1 MDLLKIST
9 AGSVDDGKSTLIGRL
24 LYETKSVTKDK
35 LEAIERASK
44 RKGLE
49 HPDLALLT
57 DGLMAEREQGITID
71 VAHIYFQTPKRK
83 YIIADSPGHFEYTR
97 NMFTGASNAEA
108 AIILVDARKGIS
120 PQTYRHFYITQMIGI
135 KHIAIAIN
143 KMDLVDYSQDTYNN
157 ILADFEKLFEK
168 IGIAKDIDITFIP
181 MSALTGENV
190 VKNSSNLN
198 WFKGQPLLTWLEAI
212 EVGVV
217 EGPARFQVQ
226 TVIRTVLKDNPDY
239 RGFAG
244 KINSGLFKKG
254 QTIKVLPNNFETTIT
269 KIEKAG
275 VEQESAKRNES
286 VVLHIADEIDLS
298 RGAQFVDA
306 TDTPQAV
313 KNIEAEVCWLE
324 SNPISAGKTYVIQHG
339 ITESLAKVEAV
350 ISKKDVEH
358 LTDSDAE
365 GGLFLNEIGKVRL
378 KLNKELFPDDYK
390 VNRFNGSF
398 LLVDRQTNTTAG
410 LGLVSL

>member
-24 LYETKSVTKDK
+24 LFETKSVTKDK

-83 YIIADSPGHFEYTR
+83 YIIADTPGHFEYTR

-120 PQTYRHFYITQMIGI
+120 PQTYRHFYISQMIGI

-143 KMDLVDYSQDTYNN
+143 KMDLVDYSEETYNG
-157 ILADFEKLFEK
+157 IIADFEKLFK
-168 IGIAKDIDITFIP
+168 RIGISGIDITFIP

-190 VKNSSNLN
+190 VKNSDNLN

-212 EVGVV
+212 ELGKI

-226 TVIRTVLKDNPDY
+226 TVIRTVLENNPDY

-244 KINSGLFKKG
+244 RITSGEFKKG
-254 QTIKVLPNNFETTIT
+254 QTIKVLPNNFETTIK

-275 VEQESAKRNES
+275 VELETAKRNES
-286 VVLHIADEIDLS
+286 VIIHISDEIDLS

-306 TDTPQAV
+306 ATAPHGKKV
-313 KNIEAEVCWLE
+313 IEAEVCWFE
-324 SNPISAGKTYVIQHG
+324 NTPISVGKTFVIQHG

-350 ISKKDVEH
+350 ISKRDVEK
-358 LTDSDAE
+358 LTDSEAE

-378 KLNKELFPDDYK
+378 KLNKELFPDDYRT
-390 VNRFNGSF
+390 NRFNGAF
-398 LLVDRQTNTTAG
+398 LLVDRQTHATAG
-410 LGLVSL
+410 LGLVTE